1 MEGRPRLR
9 PRNGRRRRERPAEIA
24 SRRQARTQGL
34 HRLFLP
40 HQNLD
45 PRRLTQQLSPGQC
58 FRYWLGGTPKARRN
72 IAANPL
78 GLSYPTSSVTSLID
92 APAASSASA
101 SINRTSRRHN
111 PSPLPVSLFHP
122 RVNCPPPPPP

>member
-78 GLSYPTSSVTSLID
+78 GLSYPTSRSEEHTSELQ
-92 APAASSASA
+92 
-101 SINRTSRRHN
+101 
-111 PSPLPVSLFHP
+111 SLMRNSYAVFCLKKKKTP
-122 RVNCPPPPPP
+122 KQ